1 MGLDQFALITT
12 EPIDKEVDFKVPGN
26 AGELHYWRKH
36 PALHG
41 WMQQLYDA
49 KGGGQEF
56 NCVPLKLDSKDLD
69 NLEAAIKGNELPETV
84 GFFFG
89 TTTGDETEDDLDFVT
104 KARQA
109 IADGYTVLYDSWW

>member
-1 MGLDQFALITT
+1 MGLDQIALITT
-12 EPIDKEVDFKVPGN
+12 QSIDKEVDFKVPED

-41 WMQQLYDA
+41 WMQNLYYA
-49 KGGGQEF
+49 KGGKQEF
-56 NCVPLKLDSKDLD
+56 NCVPVKLDATDID
-69 NLEAAIKGNELPETV
+69 ALEAAIRGNELPETV

-89 TTTGDETEDDLDFVT
+89 TSSGEELEDDLQFT
-104 KARQA
+104 EKARQA